1 MTPKPPIYIYTYG
14 DCTELFLNIKKNAQ
28 IYKDCRGFWTKK
40 NALLEPK
47 INFLTTFSMG
57 LTSKPLMTVIWTL
70 KTMFW
75 AKIDQK
81 WSKTP
86 EKSWKKPF
94 FDPIFQFSRVPPLEI
109 AKNRFSNMK
118 SPLKMAKTSRSFGD
132 FLVFFIFWPQKP
144 FFDHFWPQ
152 KPKNPEEI
160 LPPPSKRCHN
170 PAPTTTLCLA
180 IFFGVLLLF
189 AVEMATRFS
198 TKTNMKST

>member
-1 MTPKPPIYIYTYG
+1 MTPKPLIYIYTYG
-14 DCTELFLNIKKNAQ
+14 DCTELFLNIKKNADF
-28 IYKDCRGFWTKK
+28 YKDCRGFLIKK

-70 KTMFW
+70 KTLFW

-81 WSKTP
+81 WSKNS
-86 EKSWKKPF
+86 KKMIKKPF
-94 FDPIFQFSRVPPLEI
+94 FDPIFQFSWVPPLEN

-132 FLVFFIFWPQKP
+132 FLVFFIFWPQNHG
-144 FFDHFWPQ
+144 FDHFWPQ

-160 LPPPSKRCHN
+160 LPPPSFWCHN

-180 IFFGVLLLF
+180 MLWIVGLCF
-189 AVEMATRFS
+189 AAEMATSFS